1 MDTVQVEQQLIG
13 SGGNGGNMTQKDEVL
28 ALATLSQMRQSDIDA
43 MSFKELDDFVY
54 AGVQC
59 VAFHQADIIKARKA
73 MLPAIWRVHDALSCQ
88 GRRTDLLD
96 APAELTFDAWVRN
109 KAQLGSR
116 ATIYRLLADAGM
128 PQKKQLAEGAK
139 VKVAGKDKAG
149 VVTHAHEV
157 DGGVP
162 KVDVLF
168 EGEKKAVTCVA
179 EKLVK
184 VTFRRVAV
192 GDLLVFED
200 TGTEYRYEGGGKL
213 VLTAAPS
220 KAGHETACRTKR
232 ACRTTK
238 ACRTKR
244 ACRTTKSAAAGR
256 RI

>member
-1 MDTVQVEQQLIG
+1 
-13 SGGNGGNMTQKDEVL
+13 MTQKKEVL
-28 ALATLSQMRQSDIDA
+28 ALETLSQVRQSDIEA
-43 MSFKELDDFVY
+43 MSFKELDDFVD

-96 APAELTFDAWVRN
+96 APAELTFDEWVRN
-109 KAQLGSR
+109 KAQFGSR

-128 PQKKQLAEGAK
+128 PQKKQLTEGAK

-149 VVTHAHEV
+149 VVTHAHEL

-162 KVDVLF
+162 KVDVRF
-168 EGEKKAVTCVA
+168 EGENKAVTCVA

-184 VTFRRVAV
+184 VTVRKIAR
-192 GDLLVFED
+192 GDLFED
-200 TGTEYRYEGGGKL
+200 EKGIEYRYEGGGKL
-213 VLTAAPS
+213 VPTAAPS
-220 KAGHETACRTKR
+220 MAGQRKMCRTVKC
-232 ACRTTK
+232 AKVK
-238 ACRTKR
+238 ACRTMK
-244 ACRTTKSAAAGR
+244 AGQAKAAAAGQ

>member
-1 MDTVQVEQQLIG
+1 
-13 SGGNGGNMTQKDEVL
+13 MTQKKEVL
-28 ALATLSQMRQSDIDA
+28 ALETLSQVRQSDIEA
-43 MSFKELDDFVY
+43 MSFKELDDFVD

-139 VKVAGKDKAG
+139 VKVAGEGEAG
-149 VVTHAHEV
+149 VVTRVHEV

-162 KVDVLF
+162 TMDVLF
-168 EGEKKAVTCVA
+168 EGEKKTVTCVA
-179 EKLVK
+179 ENLVR
-184 VTFRRVAV
+184 VTVRRVAV

-220 KAGHETACRTKR
+220 KAGQKR

>member
-1 MDTVQVEQQLIG
+1 
-13 SGGNGGNMTQKDEVL
+13 MTQKKEVL
-28 ALATLSQMRQSDIDA
+28 ALETLSQVRQSDIEA
-43 MSFKELDDFVY
+43 MSFKELDDFVD

-139 VKVAGKDKAG
+139 VKVAGEGEAG
-149 VVTHAHEV
+149 VVTRVHEV

-162 KVDVLF
+162 TMDVLF

-179 EKLVK
+179 ENLVR
-184 VTFRRVAV
+184 VTVRRIAV

-200 TGTEYRYEGGGKL
+200 KTGVEYRYEGGGKL
-213 VLTAAPS
+213 MLAAAPS
-220 KAGHETACRTKR
+220 NAGQAKACGTKK

-238 ACRTKR
+238 TCTTKR
-244 ACRTTKSAAAGR
+244 ACRTTKSAAGR

>member
-1 MDTVQVEQQLIG
+1 
-13 SGGNGGNMTQKDEVL
+13 MTQKKEVL

-43 MSFKELDDFVY
+43 MSFKELDAFVD
-54 AGVQC
+54 AGVRC

-88 GRRTDLLD
+88 GKRTDLLD
-96 APAELTFDAWVRN
+96 APQKLTFDAWVRN
-109 KAQLGSR
+109 KAHLGSR

-139 VKVAGKDKAG
+139 VKVGGEGATG
-149 VVTHAHEV
+149 VVVHVHKL

-162 KVDVLF
+162 KADVLL

-184 VTFRRVAV
+184 LTVRKIAR
-192 GDLLVFED
+192 GDLFED
-200 TGTEYRYEGGGKL
+200 EKGIEYRYEGGGKL

-220 KAGHETACRTKR
+220 KAGQKK